1 LKAAFKLNPFQ
12 LVLLVAITFSLLA
25 LTFLSSEISRGA
37 SRDVKLFTSAELSS
51 TSLIVVQ
58 RESLAY
64 TTKFSQWLGGDI
76 ERRDVQI
83 ARALLAQRLGV
94 VVSSNLSIGTQMSQR
109 YFENLSNSDAILND
123 AQPGYLSRQEANKIK
138 SRSIEFID
146 AMLLETR
153 SLVAAYQRALD
164 QVLEKSAL
172 DRHDRAEKAL
182 LLLYT
187 FLLVSLIFFSS
198 IVYSL
203 RKQYRRNYHA
213 NLEQL
218 RLINEAVVQLSET
231 RMVVNQL
238 ELLDERKDIF
248 ISTVNHELRTPLTS
262 IVGYID
268 ILREKCEENGDEDLK
283 KIIEILERN
292 SNNLLNLVQDILS
305 LTNLESGS
313 TGLLKSEVDL
323 KEIANDAIL
332 LLAPLA
338 GSSHVSVDLKVEEG
352 LPTQI
357 LANRNQ
363 FLEVITNLLGNAIKF
378 SKREGNVR
386 VNIEK
391 AATRDSVKML
401 KISVSDDGIGIPEDE
416 LEEIFSSFF
425 RASNARNSHITGTG
439 LGLAITSRIIEEHHG
454 NITVE
459 SVLGKGTTFV
469 VEVPVFVLEIDEFID
484 SRKEDVLLKAIVALE
499 TCTISELRDTTHEM
513 LGVLGFYDLEGS
525 GGEISKFATW
535 FKANEGAQE
544 SEIISRKLDVVER
557 LRGNLAELKS
567 MKEM

>member
-1 LKAAFKLNPFQ
+1 M
-12 LVLLVAITFSLLA
+12 VA

-94 VVSSNLSIGTQMSQR
+94 VVSSNLAIGQQMSQR
-109 YFENLSNSDAILND
+109 YFENLSSSDAILND
-123 AQPGYLSRQEANKIK
+123 AQPGYLSREAASKIK
-138 SRSIEFID
+138 SRSTDFID

-164 QVLEKSAL
+164 QVLQKSAVN
-172 DRHDRAEKAL
+172 RQERAEKAL
-182 LLLYT
+182 FLLYS
-187 FLLVSLIFFSS
+187 FLGLSLIFFST
-198 IVYSL
+198 IVYTL
-203 RKQYRRNYHA
+203 RNQYQRNYNA
-213 NLEQL
+213 NIEQL
-218 RLINEAVVQLSET
+218 RVINEAVAQLSKT
-231 RMVVNQL
+231 RMVVDQL
-238 ELLDERKDIF
+238 ELLDERKNIF

-268 ILREKCEENGDEDLK
+268 ILREKCEGSDDGELK
-283 KIIEILERN
+283 KIIEVLERN

-313 TGLLKSEVDL
+313 SGLLKSDIDIKEVASDT
-323 KEIANDAIL
+323 IL

-338 GSSHVSVDLKVEEG
+338 ESSDVSVTLKVDEG
-352 LPTQI
+352 LPTQV
-357 LANRNQ
+357 LANKNQ
-363 FLEVITNLLGNAIKF
+363 LLEVLTNLLGNAIKF
-378 SKREGNVR
+378 SKRGGNVR
-386 VNIEK
+386 VLIERS
-391 AATRDSVKML
+391 ASRESAKML

-425 RASNARNSHITGTG
+425 RASNARNSEITGTG

-454 NITVE
+454 YITVN
-459 SVLGKGTTFV
+459 SVLGKGTTFT
-469 VEVPVFVLEIDEFID
+469 VELPVFVLEMEEFID
-484 SRKEDVLLKAIVALE
+484 SRKENVLMKAIVALE
-499 TCTISELRDTTHEM
+499 TCTISELRDTCHEM

-525 GGEISKFATW
+525 GREISNLATW

-544 SEIISRKLDVVER
+544 SEIISRKLEVVER

>member
-1 LKAAFKLNPFQ
+1 MVTLS
-12 LVLLVAITFSLLA
+12 LVA

-94 VVSSNLSIGTQMSQR
+94 VVSSNLPIGQQMSQR
-109 YFENLSNSDAILND
+109 YFENLSSSDAILND
-123 AQPGYLSRQEANKIK
+123 AQPGYLSREAAIKIK
-138 SRSIEFID
+138 SRSTDFID

-164 QVLEKSAL
+164 QVLQKSAVN
-172 DRHDRAEKAL
+172 RQERAEKAL
-182 LLLYT
+182 FLLYS
-187 FLLVSLIFFSS
+187 FLGLSLIFFST
-198 IVYSL
+198 IVYTL
-203 RKQYRRNYHA
+203 RKQYQRNYNA
-213 NLEQL
+213 NIEQL
-218 RLINEAVVQLSET
+218 RVINEAVAQLSET
-231 RMVVNQL
+231 RMVVDQL
-238 ELLDERKDIF
+238 ELLDERKNIF

-268 ILREKCEENGDEDLK
+268 ILREKCEGSDDGELK
-283 KIIEILERN
+283 KIIEVLERN

-313 TGLLKSEVDL
+313 SGLLKSDIDL
-323 KEIANDAIL
+323 KEVASDAIL

-338 GSSHVSVDLKVEEG
+338 ESSDVSVTFKVDEG
-352 LPTQI
+352 LPTQV
-357 LANRNQ
+357 LANKNQ
-363 FLEVITNLLGNAIKF
+363 LLEVLTNLLGNAIKF
-378 SKREGNVR
+378 SKRGGNVR
-386 VNIEK
+386 VLIERS
-391 AATRDSVKML
+391 ASRESVKML

-425 RASNARNSHITGTG
+425 RASNARNSEITGTG

-454 NITVE
+454 YITVN
-459 SVLGKGTTFV
+459 SVLGKRTTFT
-469 VEVPVFVLEIDEFID
+469 VELPVFVLEMEEFID
-484 SRKEDVLLKAIVALE
+484 SRKEDVLMKAIVALE
-499 TCTISELRDTTHEM
+499 TCTISELRDTCHEM

-525 GGEISKFATW
+525 GREISNLATW

-544 SEIISRKLDVVER
+544 SEIISRKLEVVER

>member
-1 LKAAFKLNPFQ
+1 M
-12 LVLLVAITFSLLA
+12 VA
-25 LTFLSSEISRGA
+25 LTFLSSDISRGA
-37 SRDVKLFTSAELSS
+37 SRDIKLFNSAELSS

-83 ARALLAQRLGV
+83 ARALLAQRLGA

-164 QVLEKSAL
+164 QVLEKSAI

-182 LLLYT
+182 LLLYI
-187 FLLVSLIFFSS
+187 FLVISLIFFSS

-203 RKQYRRNYHA
+203 RKQYRQNYHA

-218 RLINEAVVQLSET
+218 RLINEAVAQLSET
-231 RMVVNQL
+231 RMVVDQL
-238 ELLDERKDIF
+238 ELRDERKNIF
-248 ISTVNHELRTPLTS
+248 ISTVNHELRTPLTA

-268 ILREKCEENGDEDLK
+268 ILREKCEEEDDDELK
-283 KIIEILERN
+283 KIIEVLDRN
-292 SNNLLNLVQDILS
+292 SKSLLNLVQDILS

-313 TGLLKSEVDL
+313 TGLLKSEIDL
-323 KEIANDAIL
+323 KEVASDAIL

-338 GSSHVSVDLKVEEG
+338 DSSHVSVDLKVEEG
-352 LPTQI
+352 LSTQV

-378 SKREGNVR
+378 SKPEGTVR
-386 VNIEK
+386 VLIQKSATTEK
-391 AATRDSVKML
+391 IKML
-401 KISVSDDGIGIPEDE
+401 QISVSDDGIGIPEDE

-425 RASNARNSHITGTG
+425 RASNTRDSKITGTG
-439 LGLAITSRIIEEHHG
+439 LGLAIASRIIEEHHG
-454 NITVE
+454 NITVD
-459 SVLGKGTTFV
+459 SVLGKGTTFRV
-469 VEVPVFVLEIDEFID
+469 QLPVFILEIDEFIH
-484 SRKEDVLLKAIVALE
+484 SRKEDVLIKAIVALE
-499 TCTISELRDTTHEM
+499 TCTISELRDTCHEM

-525 GGEISKFATW
+525 GREISKLATW
-535 FKANEGAQE
+535 FKANEGSQV

>member
-1 LKAAFKLNPFQ
+1 MNPIQ
-12 LVLLVAITFSLLA
+12 LVLLAAVIFSLIA

-94 VVSSNLSIGTQMSQR
+94 VVSSNLDIGQQMSQR
-109 YFENLSNSDAILND
+109 YFENLSVSDALLND
-123 AQPGYLSRQEANKIK
+123 AQPGYLSADASKKIK
-138 SRSIEFID
+138 SQAIEFID
-146 AMLLETR
+146 SMLLETR
-153 SLVAAYQRALD
+153 SLVAAYQSALD
-164 QVLEKSAL
+164 QVLEKSAV
-172 DRHDRAEKAL
+172 DRHNRAERALFVLFL
-182 LLLYT
+182 LLG
-187 FLLVSLIFFSS
+187 FSLLFFSS
-198 IVYSL
+198 LVYSL
-203 RKQYRRNYHA
+203 RRQYRRSYYA

-218 RLINEAVVQLSET
+218 RLIKEAVVQLSET
-231 RMVVNQL
+231 RKVVDQL
-238 ELLDERKDIF
+238 ELLDERKNIF

-268 ILREKCEENGDEDLK
+268 ILREKCEGSGDGDMR
-283 KIIEILERN
+283 KIIDVLDRN
-292 SNNLLNLVQDILS
+292 SNSLLNLVQDILL

-313 TGLLKSEVDL
+313 TGLLKSEIDL
-323 KEIANDAIL
+323 KEVTSDAIL

-338 GSSHVSVDLKVEEG
+338 DSSQVSVTLKVEEG
-352 LPTQI
+352 LSTQV
-357 LANRNQ
+357 LANKNQ
-363 FLEVITNLLGNAIKF
+363 LLEVATNLLGNAIKF
-378 SKREGNVR
+378 SQRGGKVR
-386 VNIEK
+386 VLIEK
-391 AATRDSVKML
+391 VATRESVKLL
-401 KISVSDDGIGIPEDE
+401 KLSVSDDGIGIPEDE
-416 LEEIFSSFF
+416 LEEIFTGFY
-425 RASNARNSHITGTG
+425 RASNARNSEITGTG

-454 NITVE
+454 NITVT
-459 SVLGKGTTFV
+459 SVLGKGTTFT
-469 VEVPVFVLEIDEFID
+469 VELPAFVLEMEAFVD
-484 SRKEDVLLKAIVALE
+484 SRKEDVLIKAIVALE
-499 TCTISELRDTTHEM
+499 SCTISELRDTCHEM

-525 GGEISKFATW
+525 GREISKLATW

-544 SEIISRKLDVVER
+544 SEIISRKLDLVQR